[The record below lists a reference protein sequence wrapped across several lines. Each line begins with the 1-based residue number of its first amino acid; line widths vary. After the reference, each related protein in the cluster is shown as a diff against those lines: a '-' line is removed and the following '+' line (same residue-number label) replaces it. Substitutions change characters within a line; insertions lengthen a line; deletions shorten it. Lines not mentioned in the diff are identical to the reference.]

1 MSLNFVAVDF
11 ETANQHH
18 ASICAMGLVKV
29 SDGEI
34 AARFST
40 PIRPPHGL
48 DYFSEINTH
57 IHGMTKEDI
66 KTAPIL
72 PMAFLSAYT
81 EYMPDNEVFVAHRAS
96 SADMSM
102 LRKGLGI
109 YDIPMPPNS
118 WLDSW
123 EIAKR
128 YVPGLKN
135 YKLTTVAKE
144 LGVYEKGHH
153 DPVVDAEMSARIV
166 LEIAR
171 LNGIDSIYEF
181 NATVLHP

>member
-57 IHGMTKEDI
+57 IHGMTEEDI

-118 WLDSW
+118 WLDS
-123 EIAKR
+123 
-128 YVPGLKN
+128 
-135 YKLTTVAKE
+135 
-144 LGVYEKGHH
+144 
-153 DPVVDAEMSARIV
+153 
-166 LEIAR
+166 
-171 LNGIDSIYEF
+171 
-181 NATVLHP
+181 